1 MLLVV
6 RENNC
11 TIDVRSLVASQSQ
24 EIAQLQNVNDTQRG
38 ELKNLV
44 NLVIDTD
51 EINLNLAKMSEQFM
65 KIKNWVQEMKINESI
80 T

>member
-1 MLLVV
+1 
-6 RENNC
+6 
-11 TIDVRSLVASQSQ
+11 LVASQSQ

-38 ELKNLV
+38 ELRNLV

-51 EINLNLAKMSEQFM
+51 EVNLNLAKMFEQFM
-65 KIKNWVQEMKINESI
+65 RLENWVQEMKINESI